1 MTDATRTDGNPPS
14 HHSYPCAACGARIE
28 FAPGAGALRC
38 PYCGHEQQVTT
49 PQGEVRE
56 HSFDDLARLPRKP
69 AASVGAYVFR
79 CGQCGAQTESS
90 LLADR
95 CQFCAGPV
103 VADPGAVELIAPEA
117 VLPFQ
122 VDHNG
127 VRTALRQWVSSRWF
141 APSGLK
147 KVRETESLKGTY
159 VPYWTFD
166 ADTVT
171 TYHGQRGEYYWVTE
185 TYTVR
190 ANGRTE
196 TRTRRV
202 RKTRWYPASGTVRR
216 VFDDV
221 LVPATTHLTPVQ
233 LDRLAPW
240 PLGQAVR
247 FHPDYLAGHHAQR
260 YDLEPET
267 GLDRAK
273 QQMAPVIAQDC
284 RRDIGGDEQ
293 RLHSTQTQYS
303 DITYKLMLL
312 PVWIACY
319 VYSGKNWQILV
330 NGATGK
336 VIGKRPYSAFKI
348 VLTIVAAL
356 LLILAVVAGITLTG

>member
-1 MTDATRTDGNPPS
+1 MTDSTRTDATSSP
-14 HHSYPCAACGARIE
+14 HHSYPCPACGARVE
-28 FAPGAGALRC
+28 FAPGAGALHC
-38 PYCGHEQQVTT
+38 PYCGHQQAVAA
-49 PQGEVRE
+49 PAEEVRE
-56 HSFDDLARLPRKP
+56 HSFDALATLPRKP
-69 AASVGAYVFR
+69 AASVGAYVFH
-79 CGQCGAQTESS
+79 CSQCGAQTESS

-103 VADPGAVELIAPEA
+103 VADPAAVELIAPEA
-117 VLPFQ
+117 TVPFQ

-159 VPYWTFD
+159 IPYWTFD

-171 TYHGQRGEYYWVTE
+171 TYRGERGEYYWVTE

-190 ANGRTE
+190 VNGRSE

-202 RKTRWYPASGTVRR
+202 RKTRWYLASGTVQRT
-216 VFDDV
+216 FDDV
-221 LVPATTHLTPVQ
+221 LVPATTHLTPKQ

-240 PLGQAVR
+240 PLEQAVR

-260 YDLEPET
+260 YDIEPEA
-267 GLDRAK
+267 GLDLAK
-273 QQMAPVIAQDC
+273 RQMEPVIVQDC

-293 RLHSTQTQYS
+293 RIHSTQTQYS
-303 DITYKLMLL
+303 NVTYKLMLL

-319 VYSGKNWQILV
+319 VYSGKNWQVLV
-330 NGATGK
+330 NGVTGK
-336 VIGKRPYSAFKI
+336 VIGERPYSVFKI
-348 VLTIVAAL
+348 VLAISVAVL
-356 LLILAVVAGITLTG
+356 VILAIIAGVTLTG